1 MAWDDQM
8 KRVAVKAIGQVES
21 SMNYLSIN
29 YNDPITVGIAQWFG
43 VRAAAILNK
52 MRAQYPREYAQVAQS
67 LRTRLESVTE
77 TSTSWNTYYL
87 SREEGNSLG
96 PLLRMGSDIQDA
108 QLVAD
113 LEAYVG
119 TAKQYGLD
127 HQTNTE
133 AFILWCVAYHQGPRY
148 ALQVLNNVGGSASL
162 DSMLHGILANGVL
175 GQYTNRYNE
184 AYNIIK
190 NRVTIGVGSGL
201 GRANTTP
208 GNGSGATESGQIT
221 ISGGNL
227 RIFADDSMGL
237 IVKTPWGNVR
247 AEMLGHN
254 VWGAKLDDITKTIN
268 NAIQQEAA
276 KRNQAQAGAGGG
288 GAVAP
293 PSDGSAGAKALAWM
307 MSRRGKFGYRQAP
320 GRLDPDNSGFS
331 DCSASIWRAY
341 KDTSGIN
348 VGTWTG
354 DQYFRGYEVM
364 PRGSGAMTAAQRA
377 LLKPGDMIVMAW
389 KSTGSYYPETDHVDM
404 VVDSNTLIG
413 HGGNPYYG
421 PVTYSIDRLAAT
433 RWWTVRRHG

>member
-21 SMNYLSIN
+21 SMNYVSIN

-52 MRAQYPREYAQVAQS
+52 MRAAHPGQYARVAPS
-67 LRTRLESVTE
+67 LRSRLESVSE
-77 TSTSWNTYYL
+77 SDGSWNTFYL
-87 SREEGNSLG
+87 SRDEGGSLG
-96 PLLRMGSDIQDA
+96 PLLRIASKIQDE

-113 LEAYVG
+113 LEAYVD
-119 TAKQYGLD
+119 TAKRYGLD
-127 HQTNTE
+127 HNTNTE

-162 DSMLHGILANGVL
+162 DTMLRGILANGVL
-175 GQYTNRYNE
+175 GQYSNRYNQ

-190 NRVTIGVGSGL
+190 SKDTAGVGSGL
-201 GRANTTP
+201 GSINTP
-208 GNGSGATESGQIT
+208 NGNGSGASSSGSVT
-221 ISGGNL
+221 IQGGLL
-227 RIFADDSMGL
+227 RIYADDSMGL

-254 VWGAKLDDITKTIN
+254 VWGAKLDEITKSIN
-268 NAIQQEAA
+268 NAIQQGLAQ
-276 KRNQAQAGAGGG
+276 NQQNAGGG
-288 GAVAP
+288 GAAAP

-364 PRGSGAMTAAQRA
+364 PRGGGAMTDAQRA

-421 PVTYSIDRLAAT
+421 PVTYPISRLAGT

>member
-52 MRAQYPREYAQVAQS
+52 IRAQYPREYARVAQS
-67 LRTRLESVTE
+67 LRTRLESVAE

-162 DSMLHGILANGVL
+162 DGMLHGILANGVL

-190 NRVTIGVGSGL
+190 SRNTVGVGSGL
-201 GRANTTP
+201 GRVNNTP
-208 GNGSGATESGQIT
+208 GNGSGASDSGQIS

-364 PRGSGAMTAAQRA
+364 PRGGGAMTAAQRS

>member
-52 MRAQYPREYAQVAQS
+52 MRAKYPTQYGQVAQS
-67 LRTRLESVTE
+67 LRSRLESVPE
-77 TSTSWNTYYL
+77 SSGSWNTYYL

-96 PLLRMGSDIQDA
+96 PLLRIGSDIQDA
-108 QLVAD
+108 QLVTD
-113 LEAYVG
+113 LEAYVD

-162 DSMLHGILANGVL
+162 DTMLRGILANGVL
-175 GQYTNRYNE
+175 GQYSNRYNQ

-190 NRVTIGVGSGL
+190 SKDTVGVGSGL
-201 GRANTTP
+201 GRVNTTP
-208 GNGSGATESGQIT
+208 GNGSGASSSGSVT
-221 ISGGNL
+221 IQGGRL
-227 RIFADDSMGL
+227 RIYADDSMGL

-254 VWGAKLDDITKTIN
+254 VWGAKLDDITKAIN
-268 NAIQQEAA
+268 NAIQQGLAEQ
-276 KRNQAQAGAGGG
+276 RHNAGGGGG

-364 PRGSGAMTAAQRA
+364 PRGGGAMTDAQRA

-421 PVTYSIDRLAAT
+421 PVTYPISRLAAT

>member
-1 MAWDDQM
+1 MAWDQQM

-52 MRAQYPREYAQVAQS
+52 MRAQYPREYARVAQS
-67 LRTRLESVTE
+67 LRTRLESVAE

-162 DSMLHGILANGVL
+162 DGMLHGILANGVL

-190 NRVTIGVGSGL
+190 NRVTVGVGSGL
-201 GRANTTP
+201 GKVNNTP
-208 GNGSGATESGQIT
+208 GNGSGASDSGQIS

-254 VWGAKLDDITKTIN
+254 VWGAKLDDITRTIN
-268 NAIQQEAA
+268 NTIQQEAA

-364 PRGSGAMTAAQRA
+364 PRGSGAMTDAQRA

>member
-21 SMNYLSIN
+21 SMNYVSIN

-52 MRAQYPREYAQVAQS
+52 MRSKYPTQYSQVAQS
-67 LRTRLESVTE
+67 LRTRLESVAE

-96 PLLRMGSDIQDA
+96 PLLRIASDIQDS

-162 DSMLHGILANGVL
+162 DGMLRGILANGVL
-175 GQYTNRYNE
+175 GQYTNRYNG

-190 NRVTIGVGSGL
+190 NRDTAGVGSGL
-201 GRANTTP
+201 GKINTTP
-208 GNGSGATESGQIT
+208 GNGSGASDSGQIS

-237 IVKTPWGNVR
+237 VVKTPWGNVR

-254 VWGAKLDDITKTIN
+254 VWGAKLDDITRTIN
-268 NAIQQEAA
+268 NTIQQEAA
-276 KRNQAQAGAGGG
+276 KRNQSQAGAGGG

-293 PSDGSAGAKALAWM
+293 GDGSVGAKALAWIM
-307 MSRRGKFGYRQAP
+307 ARRGKFAYLQGP
-320 GRLDPDNSGFS
+320 GRMDPDNSGVT
-331 DCSASIWRAY
+331 DCSGLMYAAF
-341 KDTSGIN
+341 KATSGTF

-354 DQYFRGYEVM
+354 DQYFRGAEPF
-364 PRGSGAMTAAQRA
+364 PRRGGAMTAEERAQLR
-377 LLKPGDMIVMAW
+377 PGDMIVMAW

-404 VVDSNTLIG
+404 VVDSNTLVG

>member
-1 MAWDDQM
+1 MAWDTQM
-8 KRVAVKAIGQVES
+8 KKVAVKAIGQVES

-43 VRAAAILNK
+43 TRAAAILNK
-52 MRAQYPREYAQVAQS
+52 MRAKFPNDYAKVAQS
-67 LRTRLESVTE
+67 LRSRLESVPE

-96 PLLRMGSDIQDA
+96 SLLRNGSDIQDA
-108 QLVAD
+108 QLIED

-127 HQTNTE
+127 NNSNTE
-133 AFILWCVAYHQGPRY
+133 SFILWCVAYHQGPRY
-148 ALQVLNNVGGSASL
+148 ALQVLNNVGGSVSL
-162 DSMLHGILANGVL
+162 EGMLQGILSNGVL
-175 GQYTNRYNE
+175 GQYSNRYNQ

-190 NRVTIGVGSGL
+190 NKITTGVGSGL
-201 GRANTTP
+201 GRVDNTP
-208 GNGSGATESGQIT
+208 GNGSGASSSGSVTVQ
-221 ISGGNL
+221 GGRL
-227 RIFADDSMGL
+227 RIYADDSMGL

-247 AEMLGHN
+247 AEMIGHN
-254 VWGAKLDDITKTIN
+254 VWGAKLDDITKSIN
-268 NAIQQEAA
+268 AAIQQGIAQ
-276 KRNQAQAGAGGG
+276 NQQNTGGG
-288 GAVAP
+288 GGVAAG
-293 PSDGSAGAKALAWM
+293 DGSAGAKALAWM

-320 GRLDPDNSGFS
+320 GRLDPDNSGFT
-331 DCSASIWRAY
+331 DCSGSIWRAY

-354 DQYFRGYEVM
+354 DQYFRGAEPF
-364 PRGSGAMTAAQRA
+364 PRRGGAMTASERAQLR
-377 LLKPGDMIVMAW
+377 PGDMIVMAW
-389 KSTGSYYPETDHVDM
+389 NSTGSVYPETDHVDM

-421 PVTYSIDRLAAT
+421 PVTYPIDRLAAT